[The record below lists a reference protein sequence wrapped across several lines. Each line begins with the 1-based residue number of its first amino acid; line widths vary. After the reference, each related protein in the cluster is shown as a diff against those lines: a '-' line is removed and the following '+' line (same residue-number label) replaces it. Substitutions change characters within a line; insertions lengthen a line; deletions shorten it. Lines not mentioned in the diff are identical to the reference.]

1 MLTLPSRAVE
11 TSPLYFSKSEDNTL
25 LLSRSATRFV
35 RAPISSDAP
44 VDVSSAEIEPGALTI
59 LLQLIGSLSILL
71 LIPLFEMKLPNDPK
85 IYLFLGLSI
94 IFYTISDRVN
104 TTVRSGIEASTF
116 SVITQLSTVF
126 MIVAGVLF
134 FKEPFVL
141 NKFIGAILI
150 VFSNVLIFFKKG
162 NGKPNKYVL
171 LGIFANVCFS
181 IALFLDVNNSDK
193 FNLPIYVASTL
204 GIPTILIAV
213 FEKIKFSDIKEEYK
227 NGNKKAILITA
238 ITWSLSIVA
247 QLRAYQLGEVS
258 IVAPLC
264 ALSVILNVIVGYFFL
279 KEKDD
284 MLKKIIAALLIILG
298 IILIKV

>member
-1 MLTLPSRAVE
+1 MEWLIFVILYLIFYVVFNQTYKVATKSLT
-11 TSPLYFSKSEDNTL
+11 K
-25 LLSRSATRFV
+25 
-35 RAPISSDAP
+35 
-44 VDVSSAEIEPGALTI
+44 PGALTI
-59 LLQLIGSLSILL
+59 LLQLIGSISILL
-71 LIPLFEMKLPNDPK
+71 LIPFFEMKLPNDPK
-85 IYLFLGLSI
+85 IYIFLGLSI
-94 IFYTISDRVN
+94 IFYTISDRLN

-162 NGKPNKYVL
+162 SGKRNKYVL
-171 LGIFANVCFS
+171 LGIFANICFT
-181 IALFLDVNNSDK
+181 IALFLDVNNSDN
-193 FNLPIYVASTL
+193 FNLPVYVAASL
-204 GIPTILIAV
+204 GIPSILILI
-213 FEKIKFSDIKEEYK
+213 FEKIKFKDLKEEYK
-227 NGNKKAILITA
+227 NGNKKAIWITSIA
-238 ITWSLSIVA
+238 WSLSILF

-264 ALSVILNVIVGYFFL
+264 ALSVILNVVVGYIFL
-279 KEKDD
+279 KEKDNI
-284 MLKKIIAALLIILG
+284 LKKIIAALLIIFG

>member
-1 MLTLPSRAVE
+1 MGWLIFVILYLFFYVIFNQTYKMATKSLT
-11 TSPLYFSKSEDNTL
+11 K
-25 LLSRSATRFV
+25 
-35 RAPISSDAP
+35 
-44 VDVSSAEIEPGALTI
+44 PGALTI
-59 LLQLIGSLSILL
+59 LLQLISSLSILL
-71 LIPLFEMKLPNDPK
+71 LIPFFEMKIPNDPK

-204 GIPTILIAV
+204 GIPTILIAI

>member
-1 MLTLPSRAVE
+1 MEWLIFVILYLIFYVVFNQTYKVATKSLT
-11 TSPLYFSKSEDNTL
+11 K
-25 LLSRSATRFV
+25 
-35 RAPISSDAP
+35 
-44 VDVSSAEIEPGALTI
+44 PGALTI
-59 LLQLIGSLSILL
+59 LLQLIGSLLILL
-71 LIPLFEMKLPNDPK
+71 LIPFFEMKLPNDPK
-85 IYLFLGLSI
+85 TYLFLGLSI

-150 VFSNVLIFFKKG
+150 VFSNILIFFKKG

-171 LGIFANVCFS
+171 LGILANICFT
-181 IALFLDVNNSDK
+181 IALFLDVNNSDN
-193 FNLPIYVASTL
+193 FNLPIYVTISL
-204 GIPTILIAV
+204 GMPAILITI
-213 FEKIKFSDIKEEYK
+213 FERIKFSELKDEYK
-227 NGNKKAILITA
+227 NGNKKAIWITSISWA
-238 ITWSLSIVA
+238 LSILF

-264 ALSVILNVIVGYFFL
+264 ALSVILNVVVGYFFL
-279 KEKDD
+279 KEKDN
-284 MLKKIIAALLIILG
+284 MLKKIIAAILIIFG

>member
-1 MLTLPSRAVE
+1 MEWLIFVILYLIFYVIFNQTYKVATKTLT
-11 TSPLYFSKSEDNTL
+11 K
-25 LLSRSATRFV
+25 
-35 RAPISSDAP
+35 
-44 VDVSSAEIEPGALTI
+44 PGALTM

-85 IYLFLGLSI
+85 IYMFLGLSI

-150 VFSNVLIFFKKG
+150 VFSNILIFFKKG

-171 LGIFANVCFS
+171 LGILANVCFS

-204 GIPTILIAV
+204 GIPTILIAI
-213 FEKIKFSDIKEEYK
+213 FERIKFSDIKEEYK
-227 NGNKKAILITA
+227 NGNKKAIWITA
-238 ITWSLSIVA
+238 VSWSLSILA
-247 QLRAYQLGEVS
+247 QLRAYQLGSVS

-279 KEKDD
+279 KEKDN
-284 MLKKIIAALLIILG
+284 MLKKIIAAILIIFG

>member
-1 MLTLPSRAVE
+1 MEWLIFVILYLIFYVIFNQFYKVATKSLT
-11 TSPLYFSKSEDNTL
+11 K
-25 LLSRSATRFV
+25 
-35 RAPISSDAP
+35 
-44 VDVSSAEIEPGALTI
+44 PGALTM

-71 LIPLFEMKLPNDPK
+71 LIPFFEMKMPVDSK
-85 IYLFLGLSI
+85 IYIFLGLSI

-150 VFSNVLIFFKKG
+150 VFSNILIFFKKG
-162 NGKPNKYVL
+162 SGKPNKYVL
-171 LGIFANVCFS
+171 LGIFANICFT
-181 IALFLDVNNSDK
+181 IALFLDVNNSDN
-193 FNLPIYVASTL
+193 FNLPIYVTASL
-204 GIPTILIAV
+204 GLPAIIIFI
-213 FEKIKFSDIKEEYK
+213 FERIKFKDLIEEYK
-227 NGNKKAILITA
+227 NGNKKAILITS
-238 ITWSLSIVA
+238 ISWSLSILF

-279 KEKDD
+279 KEKDN
-284 MLKKIIAALLIILG
+284 MPKKIIAALLIILG

>member
-1 MLTLPSRAVE
+1 MEWLIFVILYLIFYVVFNQTYKVATKTLT
-11 TSPLYFSKSEDNTL
+11 K
-25 LLSRSATRFV
+25 
-35 RAPISSDAP
+35 
-44 VDVSSAEIEPGALTI
+44 PGALTI

-85 IYLFLGLSI
+85 IYLYLGLSI

-171 LGIFANVCFS
+171 LGIFANICFT
-181 IALFLDVNNSDK
+181 IALFLDVNNSDN
-193 FNLPIYVASTL
+193 FNLPVYVTATL
-204 GIPTILIAV
+204 GIPSILILI
-213 FEKIKFSDIKEEYK
+213 FERIKFKDLMEEYK
-227 NGNKKAILITA
+227 NGNRKAIWITSISWA
-238 ITWSLSIVA
+238 LSILF

-264 ALSVILNVIVGYFFL
+264 ALSVILNVVVGYFFL
-279 KEKDD
+279 KEKDNI
-284 MLKKIIAALLIILG
+284 LKKIIAALLIILG